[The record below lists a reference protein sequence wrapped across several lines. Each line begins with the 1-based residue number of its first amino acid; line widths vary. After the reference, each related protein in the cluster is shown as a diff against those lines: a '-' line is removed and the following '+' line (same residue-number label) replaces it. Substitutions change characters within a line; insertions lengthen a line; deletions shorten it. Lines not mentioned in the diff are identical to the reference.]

1 MESKLGKRACSKL
14 HLKNLVKPIQS
25 IDKVYIKN
33 LLNRTHKSRLTMKN
47 ITLKIFLFFRWP
59 KAICDKVSDIKIVA
73 K

>member
-33 LLNRTHKSRLTMKN
+33 LLNRTHKSRLHYFKDF
-47 ITLKIFLFFRWP
+47 LIF
-59 KAICDKVSDIKIVA
+59 SVA
-73 K
+73 